1 MKITE
6 KMWDYEGRKY
16 IGIDNVI
23 FKVPWRYNRVLG
35 LEILGTTESL
45 QMIEKDTIVKS
56 FDFKTVTW
64 DNQKYK
70 VLTRI
75 VF

>member
-16 IGIDNVI
+16 IGIDGEY

-35 LEILGTTESL
+35 LKMSGTTLSL
-45 QMIEKDTIVKS
+45 QMIEVGTEVKS

-64 DNQKYK
+64 GTQVYK
-70 VLTRI
+70 VLTSI
-75 VF
+75 EF